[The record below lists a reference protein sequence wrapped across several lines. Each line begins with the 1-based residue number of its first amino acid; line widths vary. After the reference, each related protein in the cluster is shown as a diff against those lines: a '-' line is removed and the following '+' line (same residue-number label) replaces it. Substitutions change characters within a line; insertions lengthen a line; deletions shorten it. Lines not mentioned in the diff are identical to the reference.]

1 MFAKPR
7 PKKSLLPPP
16 SKKRKATHTV
26 EEINFD
32 NSARQEYLTGFH
44 KRKVQRQK
52 HAQEEAAKRAREE
65 KIEFRKQLREDK
77 KKQVEEHVK
86 SIEAIMKESRVA
98 GLGSDQEDSETDGSD
113 KAEDE
118 WNGFDEAP
126 QAPALEA
133 VDHEEEYIDEDL
145 YTTVKVEA
153 VSVDRDGLHNKSELE
168 AVDDDSGER
177 SAADD
182 TESKNAKGTTSNE
195 GRKDHPKKKKK
206 KFRYETKVV
215 RQMTNRKNKARKSRG

>member
-1 MFAKPR
+1 MKG
-7 PKKSLLPPP
+7 
-16 SKKRKATHTV
+16 SK
-26 EEINFD
+26 
-32 NSARQEYLTGFH
+32 
-44 KRKVQRQK
+44 
-52 HAQEEAAKRAREE
+52 
-65 KIEFRKQLREDK
+65 
-77 KKQVEEHVK
+77 
-86 SIEAIMKESRVA
+86 VA
-98 GLGSDQEDSETDGSD
+98 GLEGDSETGDSD
-113 KAEDE
+113 KDEDE
-118 WNGFDEAP
+118 WNGFDAAP

-168 AVDDDSGER
+168 AAEDDSDER

-182 TESKNAKGTTSNE
+182 TESKNAKGGSSSE

>member
-1 MFAKPR
+1 MIK
-7 PKKSLLPPP
+7 
-16 SKKRKATHTV
+16 
-26 EEINFD
+26 
-32 NSARQEYLTGFH
+32 
-44 KRKVQRQK
+44 
-52 HAQEEAAKRAREE
+52 
-65 KIEFRKQLREDK
+65 LREDR

-86 SIEAIMKESRVA
+86 NIETIIKGSRVA
-98 GLGSDQEDSETDGSD
+98 GLGSDQEGSETGDSD
-113 KAEDE
+113 KDEDE

-168 AVDDDSGER
+168 AVGHDSDEHDA
-177 SAADD
+177 SDD
-182 TESKNAKGTTSNE
+182 TESKNEKSATSGE
-195 GRKDHPKKKKK
+195 GRKGAPKKKKK

-215 RQMTNRKNKARKSRG
+215 RQMTNRKNKARKSRS

>member
-1 MFAKPR
+1 MKG
-7 PKKSLLPPP
+7 
-16 SKKRKATHTV
+16 SK
-26 EEINFD
+26 
-32 NSARQEYLTGFH
+32 
-44 KRKVQRQK
+44 
-52 HAQEEAAKRAREE
+52 
-65 KIEFRKQLREDK
+65 
-77 KKQVEEHVK
+77 
-86 SIEAIMKESRVA
+86 VA
-98 GLGSDQEDSETDGSD
+98 GLEGDSETDDSD
-113 KAEDE
+113 KDEDE

-153 VSVDRDGLHNKSELE
+153 VSVDRDGLHNKSELK
-168 AVDDDSGER
+168 AVEDDSDEH

-182 TESKNAKGTTSNE
+182 TESKNAKGGSSSE

>member
-1 MFAKPR
+1 MKG
-7 PKKSLLPPP
+7 
-16 SKKRKATHTV
+16 SK
-26 EEINFD
+26 
-32 NSARQEYLTGFH
+32 
-44 KRKVQRQK
+44 
-52 HAQEEAAKRAREE
+52 
-65 KIEFRKQLREDK
+65 
-77 KKQVEEHVK
+77 
-86 SIEAIMKESRVA
+86 VA
-98 GLGSDQEDSETDGSD
+98 GLEGDSETGDSGKD
-113 KAEDE
+113 EDE

-168 AVDDDSGER
+168 AVEDDSDEH

-182 TESKNAKGTTSNE
+182 TESKNAKGGSSSE

>member
-1 MFAKPR
+1 M
-7 PKKSLLPPP
+7 
-16 SKKRKATHTV
+16 
-26 EEINFD
+26 
-32 NSARQEYLTGFH
+32 
-44 KRKVQRQK
+44 
-52 HAQEEAAKRAREE
+52 
-65 KIEFRKQLREDK
+65 
-77 KKQVEEHVK
+77 
-86 SIEAIMKESRVA
+86 A
-98 GLGSDQEDSETDGSD
+98 GLGSDQGDSETDGSD

-182 TESKNAKGTTSNE
+182 TQSKNAKGTTSSE

>member
-1 MFAKPR
+1 
-7 PKKSLLPPP
+7 
-16 SKKRKATHTV
+16 
-26 EEINFD
+26 
-32 NSARQEYLTGFH
+32 
-44 KRKVQRQK
+44 
-52 HAQEEAAKRAREE
+52 
-65 KIEFRKQLREDK
+65 
-77 KKQVEEHVK
+77 
-86 SIEAIMKESRVA
+86 MKGSRVA
-98 GLGSDQEDSETDGSD
+98 GLGSDQGDSETDGSD

-168 AVDDDSGER
+168 AVDDNGDEH

-182 TESKNAKGTTSNE
+182 TESKNAKGATSSE